1 MIYREI
7 DWFLLHDIEEYYDY
21 DAYSYSSA
29 LKIHGLSG
37 LNAVNSFSP
46 VSYTKVLEWDMS

>member
-1 MIYREI
+1 MICREI

-29 LKIHGLSG
+29 LKKDGLSG
-37 LNAVNSFSP
+37 LNAVNSFSAL
-46 VSYTKVLEWDMS
+46 SYTKVLE